1 MLLSQLFFMKQHW
14 WKILSVICLAY
25 ALIGGMLLPVPA
37 RPIVNE
43 SIRNLYY
50 HVPMWF
56 GMIILMTASVVYSI
70 RYLRSSQLQYD
81 IKSRYF
87 ASTGMLFGVLG
98 IVTGAIWAT
107 FTWGQPWSNDIKQ
120 ILAAI
125 ALLIYAAYFILRS
138 SIDDID
144 KKARVTAVYNI
155 FAYTMLFPTLFIIPR
170 LYESLHPGGE
180 GNPAMNQNDIDPL
193 MRIIFWP
200 AVLGWTLLGAWI
212 STLFIRLQI
221 IKDRNIL
228 NG

>member
-1 MLLSQLFFMKQHW
+1 MKQHW

-56 GMIILMTASVVYSI
+56 GMIILMTVSVVYSI
-70 RYLRSSQLQYD
+70 RYLRSSHLQYD

-87 ASTGMLFGVLG
+87 AATGMLFGVLG
-98 IVTGAIWAT
+98 IITGAIWAT

-144 KKARVTAVYNI
+144 KKARVSAVYNI

-180 GNPAMNQNDIDPL
+180 GNPAMNQNDIDPV

-200 AVLGWTLLGAWI
+200 AVLGWTLLGTWI